1 MTDLKSEITTAENK
15 PTARAWLFVAM
26 LCLVGC
32 LNYLDRIMI
41 TTMRSSIVESIPMT
55 DGQFGLL
62 TSAFLWVY
70 GLLSPFAGYMADRFN
85 RSRVIVFSLLI
96 WSAVTWLT
104 AHASTFPELLATRVL
119 MGISEAC
126 YIPAALALISDYHRG
141 STRSLA
147 TGLHMTGIMAGQSLG
162 FIGGMLA
169 ENHSWNYAFSLFGIV
184 GIVYTL
190 ILAPVLKDAPERLDA
205 SDSGPEASVNLM
217 DGLANLFRSAAF
229 CRALGFWGLLGVAGW
244 MIVGWLPTF
253 YKEHFNLSQSTAGL
267 YATGYIHTVGLAG
280 VLAGGWLADQWSR
293 TNPRARLLVPALGML
308 VSAPCVF
315 LGSTTPDLTIAIGCF
330 MIYAFM
336 KAFSD
341 ANMMPILCLIAD
353 PRYRATGYGILN
365 FCSCI
370 IGGIGLYAAG
380 FLRDG
385 NIDLSIMFR
394 LSALAMLLCA
404 GLLFSIRLQKDE

>member
-1 MTDLKSEITTAENK
+1 
-15 PTARAWLFVAM
+15 
-26 LCLVGC
+26 
-32 LNYLDRIMI
+32 
-41 TTMRSSIVESIPMT
+41 MT